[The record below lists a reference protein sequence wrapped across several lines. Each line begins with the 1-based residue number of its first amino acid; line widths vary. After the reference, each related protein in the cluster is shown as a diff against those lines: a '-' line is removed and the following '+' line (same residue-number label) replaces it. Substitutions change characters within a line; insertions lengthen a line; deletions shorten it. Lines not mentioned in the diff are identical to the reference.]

1 MTSLMIKDLSLD
13 KELSRKEMTAV
24 SGGSVFQNN
33 GVNAIANGG
42 GFSFASPNVIT
53 APVTQVDAST
63 KTYVDL
69 TNVSNTINN
78 LGGQV
83 LAKQF

>member
-1 MTSLMIKDLSLD
+1 MSLKIQNLSLD
-13 KELSRKEMTAV
+13 KELDRAEMGAV
-24 SGGSVFQNN
+24 SGGSNFLNN
-33 GVNAIANGG
+33 GVNAIATG
-42 GFSFASPNVIT
+42 GFSLGSPNTIS

-69 TNVSNTINN
+69 KTISNSLTN

-83 LAKQF
+83 FAGQH